1 MADRIPSSPQTV
13 AFGGLSKGTSEFS
26 FFFLFFTQVEDEV
39 DEVTKTEFEKL
50 EERLGEKDAP
60 VETDSSA
67 PAKSI

>member
-13 AFGGLSKGTSEFS
+13 AFGGLGKGASEFS
-26 FFFLFFTQVEDEV
+26 FFLFFTQVEDEV

-60 VETDSSA
+60 LETDSSA